1 MAFLTPHGCPSFIK
15 TGACHISRFE
25 VVIQTAVG
33 EFEAKTA
40 NTEIGEDFYGDSEYD
55 PDELDRD
62 GFEGLSE
69 SPFDNP
75 YDDDRY

>member
-1 MAFLTPHGCPSFIK
+1 M
-15 TGACHISRFE
+15 ISCDE
-25 VVIQTAVG
+25 L
-33 EFEAKTA
+33 EAKPA